1 MKRGGGRNGRR
12 MRCGAWD
19 IDSMAGE
26 VGALVEGSESRWR
39 RCSSVLAEGGRR
51 GKGWPCEE
59 ARPEGRA
66 RPAGPFGPD
75 EQGKGVFYSGNYF

>member
-1 MKRGGGRNGRR
+1 MKRGGGRNVQR
-12 MRCGAWD
+12 MRCRAWD

-26 VGALVEGSESRWR
+26 VGAVVEGRESRWR

-59 ARPEGRA
+59 AGPERRA
-66 RPAGPFGPD
+66 RAAGPFGPD
-75 EQGKGVFYSGNYF
+75 EQGKGVFYSVNYF